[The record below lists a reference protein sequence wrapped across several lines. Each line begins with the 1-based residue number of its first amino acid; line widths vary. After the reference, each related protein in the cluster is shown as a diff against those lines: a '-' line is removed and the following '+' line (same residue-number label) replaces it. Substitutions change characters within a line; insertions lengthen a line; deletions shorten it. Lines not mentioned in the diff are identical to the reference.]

1 MWWVRVT
8 DSTLGCSAIGPL
20 CGWYQRWALPAILFT
35 SHTNEVV
42 TIGAANLYSP
52 CSIRSPTVDITAA
65 ELVKRK
71 QAQIVELCRLNQVAR
86 LDLFGSATRPTFDAQ
101 TSDFDFLVEFATDTP
116 EGAADRFFGLKHGL
130 STVLGRTV
138 DLVDLA
144 AAKNPYF
151 LQAIAGDRITLYGP

>member
-1 MWWVRVT
+1 MDRT
-8 DSTLGCSAIGPL
+8 DIAPLPDLAGLPASSAIMAK
-20 CGWYQRWALPAILFT
+20 QSEI
-35 SHTNEVV
+35 
-42 TIGAANLYSP
+42 AA
-52 CSIRSPTVDITAA
+52 
-65 ELVKRK
+65 
-71 QAQIVELCRLNQVAR
+71 LCRLNQVAR

-130 STVLGRTV
+130 SALLGRTV

-151 LQAIAGDRITLYGP
+151 LQAIALPSMDIEVQRYLYDI

>member
-1 MWWVRVT
+1 MPT
-8 DSTLGCSAIGPL
+8 LLSSTLPL
-20 CGWYQRWALPAILFT
+20 PSIPTKQLEL
-35 SHTNEVV
+35 EQL
-42 TIGAANLYSP
+42 NLYSP
-52 CSIRSPTVDITAA
+52 CSIRNPVVDTTAI
-65 ELVKRK
+65 ELIKRK

-116 EGAADRFFGLKHGL
+116 DGAADRFFGLKHGL

-144 AAKNPYF
+144 AAKTPYF
-151 LQAIAGDRITLYGP
+151 LQAIAGDRLNIYGH

>member
-1 MWWVRVT
+1 
-8 DSTLGCSAIGPL
+8 LEQL
-20 CGWYQRWALPAILFT
+20 
-35 SHTNEVV
+35 
-42 TIGAANLYSP
+42 NLYRS
-52 CSIRSPTVDITAA
+52 CSTRSPTVDTTAT

-71 QAQIVELCRLNQVAR
+71 QAQIAELCRLNQVAR

-101 TSDFDFLVEFATDTP
+101 ASDFDFLVEFATDTP

-130 STVLGRTV
+130 SAILGRTV

-151 LQAIAGDRITLYGP
+151 LQAIAHDRLAIYGHS

>member
-1 MWWVRVT
+1 MDT
-8 DSTLGCSAIGPL
+8 
-20 CGWYQRWALPAILFT
+20 
-35 SHTNEVV
+35 
-42 TIGAANLYSP
+42 
-52 CSIRSPTVDITAA
+52 TAA
-65 ELVKRK
+65 ELVKSK

-130 STVLGRTV
+130 SALLGRTV

-151 LQAIAGDRITLYGP
+151 LQAIAGDRITLYGH